1 MVDIHLYGYN
11 IRDGMYGGIKSALHV
26 IVQANMDLG
35 VLFKTKIMNGV
46 YMRRSLDY
54 NVIVLAA
61 PIKHQVGVALLFC
74 DYPHCN
80 ITVNQSSAPM
90 FSSSSW

>member
-1 MVDIHLYGYN
+1 MVDIHIYGFN
-11 IRDGMYGGIKSALHV
+11 IRNGVYRGIDSALHV

-54 NVIVLAA
+54 NVIVSEAHT
-61 PIKHQVGVALLFC
+61 KHQGGVALFFYK
-74 DYPHCN
+74 YP
-80 ITVNQSSAPM
+80 IVISL
-90 FSSSSW
+90 